1 MEDGSKDELKKNKKA
16 GFFKYNDEH
25 FWRPMFI
32 YKYEQQK
39 QKFKLYKRIMKYN
52 NRETYLGGIFYLL
65 DLVEA
70 DEHTLR
76 KFVDKI
82 ESEEGKL

>member
-1 MEDGSKDELKKNKKA
+1 
-16 GFFKYNDEH
+16 
-25 FWRPMFI
+25 
-32 YKYEQQK
+32 
-39 QKFKLYKRIMKYN
+39 MKYN

>member
-32 YKYEQQK
+32 YKYE
-39 QKFKLYKRIMKYN
+39 
-52 NRETYLGGIFYLL
+52 
-65 DLVEA
+65 
-70 DEHTLR
+70 
-76 KFVDKI
+76 
-82 ESEEGKL
+82 